1 MAHTPGPWFAFNAD
15 YQGRS
20 DEAPI
25 FVIGPQEFHT
35 VAKVRAGC
43 HDDDLPAQT
52 PTNAALIAA
61 APDLLAALE
70 AMVAPFATITDGTL
84 SQYENVPQPRAILQ
98 ARAAIAKAKA
108 KAMERT

>member
-35 VAKVRAGC
+35 VARVRAGC

-52 PTNAALIAA
+52 PANAALIAA
-61 APDLLAALE
+61 APDLLAGLKWIVE
-70 AMVAPFATITDGTL
+70 RDGECL
-84 SQYENVPQPRAILQ
+84 GDHPDIL
-98 ARAAIAKAKA
+98 AKLRGFIAKA
-108 KAMERT
+108 EGG